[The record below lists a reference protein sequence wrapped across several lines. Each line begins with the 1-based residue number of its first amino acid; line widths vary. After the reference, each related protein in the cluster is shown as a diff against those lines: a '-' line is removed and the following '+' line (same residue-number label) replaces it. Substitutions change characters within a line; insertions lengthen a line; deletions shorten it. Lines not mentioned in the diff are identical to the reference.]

1 MTRDLYHPVLDC
13 FLRGLP
19 HAFLDVEASAGTV
32 LLVEISGDCGGQW
45 FLERGP
51 AAWNLVARPGSD
63 FAARVTVPQELAW
76 RLFTK
81 GIDRYSARAQIEIY
95 GDCDLGEKILT
106 LTAIVG

>member
-1 MTRDLYHPVLDC
+1 MPSSM
-13 FLRGLP
+13 LR
-19 HAFLDVEASAGTV
+19 HRREQSFSWRFQAIAAD
-32 LLVEISGDCGGQW
+32 SGFW
-45 FLERGP
+45 R
-51 AAWNLVARPGSD
+51 D

>member
-32 LLVEISGDCGGQW
+32 LLVEISGECGGQW
-45 FLERGP
+45 FLEKDTET
-51 AAWNLVARPGSD
+51 WNLVPWSGSD
-63 FAARVTVPQELAW
+63 FKARVTVPQELAW

-81 GIDRYSARAQIEIY
+81 GIDRSSARAQLKID
-95 GDCDLGEKILT
+95 GNRDLAEKILS